1 MAAMRGL
8 LLGVIAVAAACGND
22 GVQHI
27 ADAPTISDSLGIDA
41 PSPQPVSIVVTVGGV
56 PQPGVHVFFTNFDSS
71 PVAMHDTDATGTAT
85 ERIASGGF
93 VTAVDP
99 FPPIADIA
107 ASNLYTFAAVKPGD
121 HLVLAANAATPVTT
135 TFTLTTS
142 NVASAASYAVYSPC
156 GNGELTPANGS
167 DVLAPTGT
175 IHFEGCTTSDV
186 LVVAYDGAGQAIS
199 SFFHPQLAV
208 TNGATIDLADAYV
221 AASSATYTYTN
232 LPTTS
237 VTATFSLV
245 STAGFLDS
253 VVGSAPV
260 ASGSATL
267 ALHQPALDG
276 ASGVVDTSFAGVMTG
291 HDVIDWG
298 TAGGDYTL
306 DATSQTLPD
315 IVQTPEFAL
324 TTDTLTWLPGAGT
337 VTPDFAIAT
346 VSFGAD
352 PNVQSWQIVTPYI
365 VGSIA
370 FPQLPNY
377 IPVATDTP
385 SIDRL
390 VTAKVP
396 GGYDAVRAHALSPT
410 DAYYFFGG
418 AASGRALLAGFTGA
432 TIRKRRR

>member
-1 MAAMRGL
+1 MAAMRGQ

-22 GVQHI
+22 VEHI
-27 ADAPTISDSLGIDA
+27 ADAPAVSDSLGIDA
-41 PSPQPVSIVVTVGGV
+41 PPPEPVSIVVTVGGV
-56 PQPGVHVFFTNFDSS
+56 PQPGVHIFFTNFDSS

-99 FPPIADIA
+99 FPAIADTA

-142 NVASAASYAVYSPC
+142 SVAGAASYSVYSPC
-156 GNGELTPANGS
+156 GTGQLTPAA
-167 DVLAPTGT
+167 APTGT
-175 IHFEGCTTSDV
+175 VTFFGCTTSDV
-186 LVVAYDGAGQAIS
+186 LVVADDSGGHAIS
-199 SFFHPQLAV
+199 SFFHPQLTV

-232 LPTTS
+232 LPATS

-245 STAGFLDS
+245 STAGYLDS
-253 VVGSAPV
+253 VGGSSPVGS
-260 ASGSATL
+260 GHATL
-267 ALHQPALDG
+267 AIDQPAEDG
-276 ASGVVDTSFAGVMTG
+276 ASGVVDTSFAGVMTS

-315 IVQTPEFAL
+315 FVQTPELGL
-324 TTDTLTWLPGAGT
+324 TTEMLTWLPGAST
-337 VTPDFAIAT
+337 ATPDFAIAT
-346 VSFGAD
+346 VGFGGD
-352 PNVQSWQIVTPYI
+352 PNVQSWQIVAPYL

-370 FPQLPNY
+370 FPQIENY
-377 IPVATDTP
+377 MPIATDTP
-385 SIDRL
+385 SIDQL
-390 VTAKVP
+390 VTVKVP
-396 GGYDAVRAHALSPT
+396 GGYDAVRANALSPNN
-410 DAYYFFGG
+410 AYYFFGG
-418 AASGRALLAGFTGA
+418 ATTGRALFASYTGGA
-432 TIRKRRR
+432 IRERRR